1 MNKLSLLRL
10 DRPGIVLIA
19 CLLLLSLF
27 GHRAD
32 AEKLSVSCGA
42 FVGLELELCKK
53 HARQWAEET
62 GNEVT
67 FFAAPRLVNNT
78 LAVYEQVLGAK
89 SDELDVLLIDVI
101 WPGILKK
108 HLLDLAPFVPEEHL
122 AQHFQTL
129 VDTNRDGERLLAIPY
144 RIGAGLLYY
153 RKDLLDKYDR
163 SVPQTWQELA
173 ETAAY
178 IVDKEQADNP
188 ELVGFVFQG
197 KAYEGLTCN
206 ALEWLD
212 SFKAGVIVDDES
224 GEVTVN
230 NPAALEALRT
240 AASWIGTISPPD
252 VLGYAEEDARE
263 TFQAGDAV
271 FMRNWPYAWALLNK
285 PDSPVAGKVDV
296 APLPKGGAD
305 GKHTGTLGAWSAAVS
320 KYTQNPEAAADL
332 AQYLTTSEAQLELA
346 LQASSNP
353 TIGALYKN
361 PEILATNPFMGKLY
375 ETFNNAVARPSKVTG
390 KRYDRVSSQV
400 AEVVHAVLAGEMTP
414 DAGLARLEK
423 VLNKIRARKGW

>member
-1 MNKLSLLRL
+1 M
-10 DRPGIVLIA
+10 
-19 CLLLLSLF
+19 
-27 GHRAD
+27 
-32 AEKLSVSCGA
+32 
-42 FVGLELELCKK
+42 GLELELCKK

-62 GNEVT
+62 GNEVA

-101 WPGILKK
+101 WPGILKNY
-108 HLLDLAPFVPEEHL
+108 LLDLAPLVSEEHL
-122 AQHFQTL
+122 AQHFPAL
-129 VDTNRDGERLLAIPY
+129 VETNRDGGRLLAIPY

-153 RKDLLDKYDR
+153 RKDLLDKYER
-163 SVPQTWQELA
+163 PVPQTWQELA

-188 ELVGFVFQG
+188 GLTGFVFQG

-212 SFKAGVIVDDES
+212 SFKAGTIVDDET
-224 GEVTVN
+224 GEVTVDN
-230 NPAALEALRT
+230 AAALEALRT
-240 AASWIGTISPPD
+240 AASWIGSISPPE

-263 TFQAGDAV
+263 TFQAGEAV

-320 KYTQNPEAAADL
+320 KYTRHPEAAADL
-332 AQYLTTSEAQLELA
+332 ARYLTTKEAQLELA

-353 TIGALYKN
+353 TIGALYQN
-361 PEILATNPFMGKLY
+361 PEILAANPFMGKLY

-390 KRYDRVSSQV
+390 KRYDQVSGQF
-400 AEVVHAVLAGEMTP
+400 AGVVHAVLAGEMTP
-414 DAGLARLEK
+414 QAGLARLET
-423 VLNKIRARKGW
+423 VLNKIKARKGW